1 MCSGVLGGSGAA
13 LKRIAKSGAGAVIT
27 KSIGPRPREGYKG
40 PTVLEPMENVVIN
53 SMGLPNPGY
62 QEYLREDWGVAQE
75 CGVPVI
81 VNIVGHTPEEYV
93 EVAGAMAD
101 AGAKILELN
110 VSCPHSVQKGG
121 KLSKSMRAKMKAK
134 SCLIGQDVGGTAAV
148 VKSVR
153 KAVKIPIIVK
163 LTPNVTDIREI
174 AKAAVDN
181 GADALSAINTVEALE
196 VDPYFEVPVLGNI
209 TGGQSGP
216 SVRCIAQRKVADI
229 LVAMRRRQMRKVP
242 VIGVGGI
249 RTGLDIARFIL
260 LGVTCVQLGTA
271 ATPMYDGLD
280 IFKKSVSGL
289 KKYMNDKKY
298 CKLAEFRGKTLGY
311 MIKSGYRR

>member
-1 MCSGVLGGSGAA
+1 VLGGSGAA
-13 LKRIAKSGAGAVIT
+13 LNRIAKSGAGAVIT

-40 PTVLEPMENVVIN
+40 PTVVEPMENVVIN

-62 QEYLREDWGVAQE
+62 REYLREDWAIAQK

-81 VNIVGHTPEEYV
+81 VNLVGHTPEEFV

-101 AGAKILELN
+101 AGAQILELN

-134 SCLIGQDVGGTAAV
+134 SCLIGQDSRGTAAV

-153 KAVKIPIIVK
+153 KAVKVPIIVK
-163 LTPNVTDIREI
+163 LTPNVTDITEI
-174 AKAAVDN
+174 AKAAVDS

-196 VDPYFEVPVLGNI
+196 VDPYFEMPVLGNI

-216 SVRCIAQRKVADI
+216 SVRCIAQRKIADI
-229 LVAMRRRQMRKVP
+229 IVAMRRRRLRKVP

-249 RTGLDIARFIL
+249 RTGLDIARFVL
-260 LGVTCVQLGTA
+260 LGVHCVQVGTA
-271 ATPMYDGLD
+271 ASPMYEGLD
-280 IFKKSVSGL
+280 IFKNAVGEL
-289 KKYMNDKKY
+289 NKYMKDKKY
-298 CKLAEFRGKTLGY
+298 SKLSEFRGNTLDY
-311 MIKSGYRR
+311 LIKSGYKK